1 MGITS
6 VSVRAGMEDHAEPRA
21 ERVLGFQSCTSS
33 FTSLFRLLCLFF
45 YCYLSHVA
53 LNPVSSHALNV
64 VHTLIINSLH
74 MTSGCLVSCLV
85 SLSKHF
91 PPISVVLHILQMGI
105 VLPATIRKRQRH
117 MRMITV
123 EVSLLREKRLP
134 NFNVPM

>member
-1 MGITS
+1 
-6 VSVRAGMEDHAEPRA
+6 MEDHAEPRA

-74 MTSGCLVSCLV
+74 MASGCLVSCLV
-85 SLSKHF
+85 SFKAF
-91 PPISVVLHILQMGI
+91 PTNLGGV
-105 VLPATIRKRQRH
+105 AY
-117 MRMITV
+117 ITNGNRP
-123 EVSLLREKRLP
+123 SGDDT
-134 NFNVPM
+134 